1 MTEEKRRGVT
11 DKKEN
16 VSIVKKI
23 DELKFEFIYFF
34 WLEVEFNSDST
45 NDF

>member
-16 VSIVKKI
+16 VSVVKKN
-23 DELKFEFIYFF
+23 DELKFEIFLFF
-34 WLEVEFNSDST
+34 LVGS
-45 NDF
+45 